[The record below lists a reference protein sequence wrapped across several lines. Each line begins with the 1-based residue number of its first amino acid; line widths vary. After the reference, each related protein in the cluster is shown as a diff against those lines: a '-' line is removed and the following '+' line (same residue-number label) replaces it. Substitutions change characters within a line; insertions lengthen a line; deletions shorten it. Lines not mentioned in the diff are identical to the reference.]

1 MSPWKKGEKKNV
13 TEDGKW
19 RSGSDTSGGKVA
31 RRMANLVYVD
41 SGIQESVSVN
51 FCCRCTL
58 VKVASRSATRPN
70 NIGVYRARKTMPL
83 CSQFVASWQ
92 RSPWNDH
99 DGVPGWASNQRK
111 TRYTIYHEKYLPR
124 WFNERTADRRSK
136 ESSPPFRSFRLS
148 NLCRKKIQARTFS
161 PWDVSGNGMKREWF
175 SLSSHLPVRVW
186 RSVFRVGINS
196 LALVAQFYYFRLAAA
211 SFTRITGGIQVIPRD
226 FCLFVFFSTSPG
238 CFCVYRIGLFL
249 G

>member
-1 MSPWKKGEKKNV
+1 
-13 TEDGKW
+13 
-19 RSGSDTSGGKVA
+19 
-31 RRMANLVYVD
+31 
-41 SGIQESVSVN
+41 
-51 FCCRCTL
+51 
-58 VKVASRSATRPN
+58 
-70 NIGVYRARKTMPL
+70 MPL

-111 TRYTIYHEKYLPR
+111 TRYTIYHERYFPR

-161 PWDVSGNGMKREWF
+161 PRDVSGNGMKREWF

-186 RSVFRVGINS
+186 RSCF
-196 LALVAQFYYFRLAAA
+196 ALVLIASLSSLSFTTFGWLPRRLLESLEEFRSSHATFVFSSPSRLLLAA
-211 SFTRITGGIQVIPRD
+211 
-226 FCLFVFFSTSPG
+226 FVFIESGYFLWKRGRYIEVGKLISLEGTER
-238 CFCVYRIGLFL
+238 YWLFIDGNL
-249 G
+249 GR